1 MHRRTTI
8 QSSIDDRRTH
18 PQATRACGG
27 CDARPLDM
35 HMHAGHLPTMRTTV
49 EITDRQRA
57 KLLELAAERG
67 TKGFSELVQEAIDA
81 YLDSNAARRERVAA
95 ALAVLGSLS
104 EREARDLETSV
115 ASVRGRWR
123 AE

>member
-1 MHRRTTI
+1 
-8 QSSIDDRRTH
+8 
-18 PQATRACGG
+18 
-27 CDARPLDM
+27 
-35 HMHAGHLPTMRTTV
+35 MRTTV